1 LVTVL
6 AREGTFKLQN
16 LEGQM
21 SWGTQYGC
29 AIVHAFIHLHT
40 ESKKTKK
47 LYGSKSQEA
56 TIHRAQYSCKA
67 QMLLECSRSQE
78 DSILNSP
85 RMLRK

>member
-1 LVTVL
+1 MVTVL

-21 SWGTQYGC
+21 SWDTQYGC

-47 LYGSKSQEA
+47 LYVVRVKKPPFIELNTVA
-56 TIHRAQYSCKA
+56 KHK
-67 QMLLECSRSQE
+67 CS
-78 DSILNSP
+78 
-85 RMLRK
+85 